1 MILLAAGLC
10 AAVAAAGLA
19 ARDRRWPTWVVA
31 ACWLP
36 ALVVMSARFAP
47 RPELLSLLAMAG
59 YLAILTRAD
68 ARPAWLWLL
77 PAVQVVWVNAHALF
91 VLGPIILGL
100 YLADRLVGWAR

>member
-1 MILLAAGLC
+1 
-10 AAVAAAGLA
+10 
-19 ARDRRWPTWVVA
+19 
-31 ACWLP
+31 
-36 ALVVMSARFAP
+36 
-47 RPELLSLLAMAG
+47 MAG